1 MSEQIKNTSDSPA
14 TASESE
20 QVLLAVRV
28 EAARTSLLNTM
39 LENSDLARF
48 IGNELVNALRHGADC
63 SDIILI
69 KNCDNYKALL
79 QMFMASFPKGLAK
92 KTVALSQLSM
102 AYEEVEEDSGIDYL
116 VQEEIFVQHP
126 VQDYGEADNIS
137 ASVYELMKGF
147 HFLPVF
153 LIDTAFSA
161 EKQLPTSLGFDEAY
175 QRKLRKNR
183 IALSSLRQQM
193 ISSNTGLVAFVGHKY
208 KTHSLAFEDL
218 MQEGLVGLIK
228 AVDRFDP
235 GRGICFST
243 YAIYWIRQA
252 ISRLIVKQDKVVPLP
267 VALAEKASSVFEAMR
282 TCYLKTERWPS
293 LAELKNHC
301 DLSEQELKLIS
312 SYYQATHNLENTS
325 GDEDAMDI
333 MDKMQQS
340 QFAHPLDQLV
350 GRDLVQYVDK
360 AVASLPEKQATI
372 LTMRFGL
379 KNHTEMTLQAVADQL
394 QVTRERVRQIQNEAL
409 LKLKQQFGFDL
420 MLFLEPNDS

>member
-1 MSEQIKNTSDSPA
+1 MTEQLKNTSDCS
-14 TASESE
+14 TAASDSE
-20 QVLLAVRV
+20 QVLLAVKV
-28 EAARTSLLNTM
+28 EEARTNLLHTM
-39 LENSDLARF
+39 LENRQLASF
-48 IGNELVNALRHGADC
+48 IANELLTSLGRGADC

-69 KNCDNYKALL
+69 KNCDSYKALL
-79 QMFMASFPKGLAK
+79 QVFMTSFAKTSVPKA
-92 KTVALSQLSM
+92 VAM
-102 AYEEVEEDSGIDYL
+102 
-116 VQEEIFVQHP
+116 
-126 VQDYGEADNIS
+126 S
-137 ASVYELMKGF
+137 ASVYASEYGFEYEYPVQDEILVQDYDEEANPSMQSDAVYELMRSF

-153 LIDTAFSA
+153 LIETAAAA
-161 EKQLPTSLGFDEAY
+161 EKQMPLSASFDDDY
-175 QRKLRKNR
+175 KRTLRKHR
-183 IALSSLRQQM
+183 LALNTLRQQM
-193 ISSNTGLVAFVGHKY
+193 ISNNTGLVAFVGHKY
-208 KTHSLAFEDL
+208 KTHSLSFEDL

-282 TCYLKTERWPS
+282 SCYLKTERWPT

-312 SYYQATHNLENTS
+312 SYYQSTHSLENAS
-325 GDEDAMDI
+325 ADEDAMDV

-350 GRDLVQYVDK
+350 SRDLVQYVDK

-372 LTMRFGL
+372 LAMRFGL
-379 KNHTEMTLQAVADQL
+379 KNQTEMTLQAVADQL

-409 LKLKQQFGFDL
+409 SKLKQQFGFDL
-420 MLFLEPNDS
+420 MLFLEPNDT